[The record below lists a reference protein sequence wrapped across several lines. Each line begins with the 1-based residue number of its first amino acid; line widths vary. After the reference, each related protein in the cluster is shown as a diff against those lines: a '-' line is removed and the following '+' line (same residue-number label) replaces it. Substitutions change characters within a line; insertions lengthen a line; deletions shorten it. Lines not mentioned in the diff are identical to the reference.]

1 MSFVNDYKESMLF
14 EFHRNKTMAEKT
26 FNQLTNQDLHWT
38 YGEADN
44 SIAIIVKH
52 MVGNMLSRWT
62 NFFTEDGEKE
72 WRNRE
77 SEFVAPYQNKE
88 EMLVHWNK
96 GWDCLFAAI
105 DSINEDNFNN
115 KIKIRAVEHSVMA
128 AVSRQLAHYAGHI
141 AQIAYVGRMLKG
153 KQWQS
158 LSIPAGKS
166 DEFNKQMFSK

>member
-1 MSFVNDYKESMLF
+1 MNFVEAYKESMLF
-14 EFHRNKTMAEKT
+14 EFNRNKTMAEKT
-26 FNQLTNQDLHWT
+26 FDQLTNEDLHWK

-77 SEFVAPYQNKE
+77 SEFVAPYKTKE

-96 GWDCLFAAI
+96 GWDCLFTAI
-105 DSINEDNFNN
+105 DNINEDNFTL

-141 AQIAYVGRMLKG
+141 AQIAYVGRMIKG
-153 KQWQS
+153 TEWQS
-158 LSIPAGKS
+158 LSIPSGKS
-166 DEFNKQMFSK
+166 DEFNKKMFGK

>member
-1 MSFVNDYKESMLF
+1 MNFVEAYKESMLF
-14 EFHRNKTMAEKT
+14 EFNRNKTMAEKT
-26 FNQLTNQDLHWT
+26 FNQLTNEDLHWK

-77 SEFVAPYQNKE
+77 SEFVAPYKTKE

-105 DSINEDNFNN
+105 DNINEDNFTL

-141 AQIAYVGRMLKG
+141 AQIAYVGRMIKG
-153 KQWQS
+153 TEWQS
-158 LSIPAGKS
+158 LSIPSGKS
-166 DEFNKQMFSK
+166 DEFNKKMFGK

>member
-1 MSFVNDYKESMLF
+1 MSFVDDYKESMLF

-26 FNQLTNQDLHWT
+26 FDQLTNEDLHWT

-77 SEFVAPYQNKE
+77 SEFIAPYQNKE
-88 EMLVHWNK
+88 EMLAHWNK
-96 GWDCLFAAI
+96 GWNCLFVAI
-105 DSINEDNFNN
+105 DSINNDNFNS

-166 DEFNKQMFSK
+166 DEFNKKMFGK